1 MRVVVVF
8 VPFLCLVF
16 ISCCIGNVLPNPSER
31 YFLLIDYIFAP
42 GFDVRV
48 KCCDFSMFS
57 FPCVFSGFVILRAI
71 FFLEKR
77 RDRERETK
85 I

>member
-8 VPFLCLVF
+8 VRLVF
-16 ISCCIGNVLPNPSER
+16 ISCCIENVLPNPSER

-57 FPCVFSGFVILRAI
+57 FPCVFFGFEILHAI
-71 FFLEKR
+71 FLEKR
-77 RDRERETK
+77 QGTRNQDMIRK
-85 I
+85 D